1 MVKHTLCI
9 LMLLFV
15 VLSATAQLIVP
26 DPAKYKSAVEPLLK
40 TIWSQKAPYNE
51 QCPTK
56 TASDGVAQHCPVGC
70 VALALAQIMKYYNYP
85 ETGQGTKSYTPLL
98 SKETLSADF
107 GATHYDWKHMK
118 DSYFS
123 FGSYKNYTDE
133 EASAV
138 ATLCYQIGVSVGM
151 MYALSGSSAFAYG
164 NIPHD
169 IVDNFRYD
177 ADSIKY
183 LSRSDYSKEAWM
195 GLIYHELT
203 QGRPVF
209 YAGNSPTQGGH
220 AWVIDGYNAQ
230 GQVHINWGWSGTDNG
245 YYDIDL
251 TDTSNDFINNQSMII
266 GMMPPKTST
275 GVLIP
280 TRGVLRLNGIYS
292 LDGRKLEKAQRGLN
306 IMKYSDG
313 TVRKVIVK

>member
-1 MVKHTLCI
+1 MVKHTIYI
-9 LMLLFV
+9 LSLLLV
-15 VLSATAQLIVP
+15 ALSATAQLIVP
-26 DPAKYKSAVEPLLK
+26 DPTKYKSSVEPLLK
-40 TIWSQKAPYNE
+40 TNWSQNAPFNE

-56 TASDGVAQHCPVGC
+56 INSEGVAQHCPVGC

-85 ETGQGTKSYTPLL
+85 ESGQGKKSYTPLL
-98 SKETLSADF
+98 SKDTLSADF
-107 GATHYDWKHMK
+107 GATHYDWANMK
-118 DSYFS
+118 DNYFS
-123 FGSYKNYTDE
+123 FGSYKNYSDE

-169 IVDNFRYD
+169 MVDNFRYD

-183 LSRSDYSKEAWM
+183 LSRSDYSKEEWM
-195 GLIYHELT
+195 GLIYRELS

-230 GQVHINWGWSGTDNG
+230 GQVHINWGWRGTDNG

-251 TDTSNDFINNQSMII
+251 TDSSNDFINNQSMII
-266 GMMPPKTST
+266 GMMPPKTTS

-280 TRGVLRLNGIYS
+280 AAGERRVIAIYS
-292 LDGRKLEKAQRGLN
+292 LDGRKLEKSQRGLN

-313 TVRKVIVK
+313 SVRKVIVK